1 MHIKD
6 NSLSTILIPGQ
17 SQSFHFNE
25 HSQSTSFLYYSN
37 NDFAIMSY
45 VDKGTVK
52 LTVKDFKLSSSDS
65 KVVER
70 YLNED
75 SDAWSNV
82 KVKNND
88 LEMYLVSV

>member
-1 MHIKD
+1 
-6 NSLSTILIPGQ
+6 
-17 SQSFHFNE
+17 
-25 HSQSTSFLYYSN
+25 
-37 NDFAIMSY
+37 MSY